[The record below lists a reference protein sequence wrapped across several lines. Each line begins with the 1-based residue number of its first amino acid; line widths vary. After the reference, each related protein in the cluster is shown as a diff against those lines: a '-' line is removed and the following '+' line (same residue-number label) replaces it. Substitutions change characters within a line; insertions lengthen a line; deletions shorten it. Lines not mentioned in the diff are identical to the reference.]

1 MDPAEEGAVVVMVN
15 AAVPLLAPAAKPL
28 DSVTVQLNNAPAEF
42 RFVQLT
48 ELTPVPAV
56 AAVAV
61 TPAGSWSFTVA
72 AVADAVPPLLPM
84 TIVYVKEAL
93 VNTVAA
99 ADLLIVMLEGVLT
112 VVVSLAQ
119 LVVEQ
124 EAPGVAGLDPPVGST
139 DA

>member
-1 MDPAEEGAVVVMVN
+1 MDPAEDGAVVVIVN

-28 DSVTVQLNNAPAEF
+28 ESVTVQLNNAPAEF

-72 AVADAVPPLLPM
+72 DVPDAVPPLLPRP
-84 TIVYVKEAL
+84 IVYVNPPL
-93 VNTVAA
+93 VNMVAA
-99 ADLLIVMLEGVLT
+99 PDLLIVMLEGVLT
-112 VVVSLAQ
+112 VVVAPAQ

>member
-1 MDPAEEGAVVVMVN
+1 MDPAEDCAVVVSVN
-15 AAVPLLAPAAKPL
+15 VAVPLLAPAAKPL

-84 TIVYVKEAL
+84 PIVYVIVEL

-99 ADLLIVMLEGVLT
+99 ADLLNVVLEDVLT
-112 VVVSLAQ
+112 
-119 LVVEQ
+119 
-124 EAPGVAGLDPPVGST
+124 
-139 DA
+139 

>member
-1 MDPAEEGAVVVMVN
+1 MDPAEEGAVVVIVN

-72 AVADAVPPLLPM
+72 DVPDAAPPPFPRP
-84 TIVYVKEAL
+84 IVYVNAAL

-99 ADLLIVMLEGVLT
+99 PDLLIVKFDG
-112 VVVSLAQ
+112 A
-119 LVVEQ
+119 
-124 EAPGVAGLDPPVGST
+124 
-139 DA
+139 

>member
-1 MDPAEEGAVVVMVN
+1 MDPAEEGAVVVIMN

-61 TPAGSWSFTVA
+61 TPAGSWSVTVG
-72 AVADAVPPLLPM
+72 AVLDSGPAPM
-84 TIVYVKEAL
+84 PWPVVYVNPPL

-99 ADLLIVMLEGVLT
+99 PDLLIVIFK
-112 VVVSLAQ
+112 
-119 LVVEQ
+119 
-124 EAPGVAGLDPPVGST
+124 
-139 DA
+139 

>member
-1 MDPAEEGAVVVMVN
+1 MEPAKEGAVVVMVN
-15 AAVPLLAPAAKPL
+15 ATVPLLAPAARPP
-28 DSVTVQLNNAPAEF
+28 DSVTVQLNNAPAEL

-61 TPAGSWSFTVA
+61 TLAGSWSFTVA
-72 AVADAVPPLLPM
+72 DVPDAVPPLLPRP
-84 TIVYVKEAL
+84 IVYVNPPL

-99 ADLLIVMLEGVLT
+99 PDLLIVMLEGVLT
-112 VVVSLAQ
+112 VVVALPQ